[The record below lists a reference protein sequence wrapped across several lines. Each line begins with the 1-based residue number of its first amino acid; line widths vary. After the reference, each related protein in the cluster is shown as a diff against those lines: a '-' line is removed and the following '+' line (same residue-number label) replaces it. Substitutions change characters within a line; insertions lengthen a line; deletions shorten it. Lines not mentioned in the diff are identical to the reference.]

1 MNEKK
6 LLMKAVVAFVLIMLV
21 AACSSNKAVKDSLNK
36 RPAKKPPATKIKQT
50 PPIKKTID
58 RVKAETQKLDY
69 IIGPEDLL
77 EISVFGLPEM
87 NKTVRVSAEGTI
99 VLPLLRS
106 IQAEGYT
113 QKELEERIANLLAEK
128 YVQNPQVSI
137 FIKEH
142 KSRQVAILGAVE
154 KPGFYELIGKRTI
167 LDIIALSGGISEN
180 AGKELLLI
188 RRSSANKADLTY
200 KINLE
205 ELFSRGNPALNKT
218 LQEGDV
224 INVPVDKIINIYVL
238 GAVNNPGALA
248 VKQSENITVLQ
259 AIAKAGG
266 FSERA
271 AKTRVK
277 IVRQLASGKKRTI
290 KINVKDIINGKKE
303 DMLLQEGDVIVVP
316 ETFF

>member
-1 MNEKK
+1 MNLKE
-6 LLMKAVVAFVLIMLV
+6 LIIKAAVIFFLIMLT
-21 AACSSNKAVKDSLNK
+21 AACASRKAIEESINKE
-36 RPAKKPPATKIKQT
+36 PP
-50 PPIKKTID
+50 KKTQ
-58 RVKAETQKLDY
+58 KAEPKKAASVKETVDTTKDEAKKLDY

-99 VLPLLRS
+99 ALPLLRS
-106 IQAEGYT
+106 VKAEGLT
-113 QKELEERIANLLAEK
+113 QKELEEKIATLLAEK
-128 YVQNPQVSI
+128 YIQNPQVSI
-137 FIKEH
+137 FIREH
-142 KSRQVAILGAVE
+142 KSRKVAVLGAVE

-167 LDIIALSGGISEN
+167 LDIIALAGGINEK

-188 RRSSANKADLTY
+188 RKASSNKVDLTY

-205 ELFSRGNPALNKT
+205 ELFSKGNPALNKT

-224 INVPVDKIINIYVL
+224 INIPIDKIINVYVL
-238 GAVNNPGALA
+238 GAVNNSGALA
-248 VKQSENITVLQ
+248 VKQSEHITVLQ

-277 IVRQLASGKKRTI
+277 IIRQLASGNKKTI
-290 KINVKDIINGKKE
+290 KVNVKDIINGKKE
-303 DMLLQEGDVIVVP
+303 DILLQEGDVIVVP

>member
-1 MNEKK
+1 MNLKE
-6 LLMKAVVAFVLIMLV
+6 LIMKAAVIFFLIMLA
-21 AACSSNKAVKDSLNK
+21 AACVSRKAVEESINKEPPKKIQKADQKQAASFKETVDTAKDE
-36 RPAKKPPATKIKQT
+36 
-50 PPIKKTID
+50 
-58 RVKAETQKLDY
+58 VKKLDY

-106 IQAEGYT
+106 VKAEGLT
-113 QKELEERIANLLAEK
+113 QKELEERIATLLAEK
-128 YVQNPQVSI
+128 YIQNPQVSI
-137 FIKEH
+137 FIREH
-142 KSRQVAILGAVE
+142 KSRKVAVLGAVE

-167 LDIIALSGGISEN
+167 LDIIALAGGINEK

-188 RRSSANKADLTY
+188 RKASSNKVDLTY
-200 KINLE
+200 KISLE
-205 ELFSRGNPALNKT
+205 ELFSKGNPTLNKT

-224 INVPVDKIINIYVL
+224 INIPIDKIINVYVL

-248 VKQSENITVLQ
+248 TKQSEYITVLQ

-277 IVRQLASGKKRTI
+277 IIRQLASGNKKTI

-303 DMLLQEGDVIVVP
+303 DIPLQEGDVIVVP

>member
-1 MNEKK
+1 MNLKE
-6 LLMKAVVAFVLIMLV
+6 LIMKAAVVFFLIMLA
-21 AACSSNKAVKDSLNK
+21 AACASRKAVKESINK
-36 RPAKKPPATKIKQT
+36 EPP
-50 PPIKKTID
+50 PKTQ
-58 RVKAETQKLDY
+58 KAELKKAASIKETVDTAKDEAKKLDY

-106 IQAEGYT
+106 VKAEGLS
-113 QKELEERIANLLAEK
+113 QKELEEKIATLLAEK
-128 YVQNPQVSI
+128 YIQNPQVSI
-137 FIKEH
+137 FIREH
-142 KSRQVAILGAVE
+142 KSRKVAVLGAVE
-154 KPGFYELIGKRTI
+154 KPGFYELIGARTI
-167 LDIIALSGGISEN
+167 LDIIALAGGINEN

-188 RRSSANKADLTY
+188 RKASSNKVDLTY
-200 KINLE
+200 NISLE
-205 ELFSRGNPALNKT
+205 ELFSKGNPALNKT

-224 INVPVDKIINIYVL
+224 INIPIDKIINIYVL

-248 VKQSENITVLQ
+248 IKQSEYITVLQ

-271 AKTRVK
+271 AKSRVK
-277 IVRQLASGKKRTI
+277 IIRQLASGNKETI

-303 DMLLQEGDVIVVP
+303 DILLQKGDVIVVP

>member
-1 MNEKK
+1 MNQKEI
-6 LLMKAVVAFVLIMLV
+6 LMKAVVVFVLIMLV
-21 AACSSNKAVKDSLNK
+21 AACSSNKAAKKSINK
-36 RPAKKPPATKIKQT
+36 EPAKKSTPTEIKQT
-50 PPIKKTID
+50 PPIKETID
-58 RVKAETQKLDY
+58 RVKTETQKLDY

-99 VLPLLRS
+99 VLPLLRN

-113 QKELEERIANLLAEK
+113 QKELEERIAHLLAEK
-128 YVQNPQVSI
+128 YIQNPQVSI
-137 FIKEH
+137 FIKEY
-142 KSRQVAILGAVE
+142 KSKQVAILGAVE

-167 LDIIALSGGISEN
+167 LDIIALAGGISEN

-188 RRSSANKADLTY
+188 RKSSANKTDLTY

-205 ELFSRGNPALNKT
+205 ELFSKGNPVLNKT
-218 LQEGDV
+218 IQEGDV
-224 INVPVDKIINIYVL
+224 INIPIDKVMNIYVL

-271 AKTRVK
+271 ARTRVK
-277 IVRQLASGKKRTI
+277 IVRQLASGKKSTI